1 VKIIGKT
8 IVITGAGSGIGKEL
22 TLQLERNNHLI
33 LLGRDKDKLEIVK
46 QNCSNASSCS
56 TVICDLSNLTS
67 INAAINE
74 IYNQFDHIDYVFN
87 NAGISASVP
96 FMKQEDTKIQNMID
110 TNVTGTILFTKKC
123 LPLLLPNQGSIINV
137 GSMFGDIAHPLYAVY
152 SASKFA
158 IRGFS
163 DALRREYAHQGL
175 QVFYVAP
182 RATQTPAL
190 ENTSNYANYFK
201 MNIDTAKAVATYI
214 IQSMENNNRQI
225 YPKSI
230 ERLFVWIQ
238 KIFPSLIDKNLG
250 GIAKEIYLNEK

>member
-1 VKIIGKT
+1 MKIIGKT
-8 IVITGAGSGIGKEL
+8 IVITGASSGIGKEL
-22 TLQLERNNHLI
+22 ALQLEHNNHLI
-33 LLGRDKDKLEIVK
+33 LLGRNKEKLEKVK
-46 QNCSNASSCS
+46 QSCSSASSCS
-56 TVICDLSNLTS
+56 IMICDLSNLES
-67 INAAINE
+67 INSAIHK
-74 IYNQFDHIDYVFN
+74 IYNQLDHIDYVFN

-96 FMKQEDTKIQNMID
+96 FMKQEDTDIQNMMD
-110 TNVTGTILFTKKC
+110 TNVTGTIVFTKKC
-123 LPLLLPNQGSIINV
+123 LPLILKQKGSIINV

-190 ENTSNYANYFK
+190 ENTSNYKSYFK
-201 MNIDTAKAVATYI
+201 MNVDTAKSVAAYI
-214 IQSMENNNRQI
+214 IQSVINKNIQI

-238 KIFPSLIDKNLG
+238 KLFPSLIDKNLG
-250 GIAKEIYLNEK
+250 GIAKAIYINEQ

>member
-1 VKIIGKT
+1 MKIIGKT
-8 IVITGAGSGIGKEL
+8 IIITGAGSGIGKEL

-33 LLGRDKDKLEIVK
+33 LLGRDKDKLETVK

-56 TVICDLSNLTS
+56 TVICDLSNLAS

-74 IYNQFDHIDYVFN
+74 IYNQCDHIDYVFN

-190 ENTSNYANYFK
+190 ENTSNYKNYFK
-201 MNIDTAKAVATYI
+201 MNIDTAKVVATYI

>member
-1 VKIIGKT
+1 MKIIGKT

-33 LLGRDKDKLEIVK
+33 LLGRDKDKLETVK

-56 TVICDLSNLTS
+56 TVICDLSNLAS

-74 IYNQFDHIDYVFN
+74 IYNQCDHIDYVFN

-190 ENTSNYANYFK
+190 ENTSNYKNYFK
-201 MNIDTAKAVATYI
+201 MNIDTAKVVATYI

>member
-1 VKIIGKT
+1 
-8 IVITGAGSGIGKEL
+8 
-22 TLQLERNNHLI
+22 
-33 LLGRDKDKLEIVK
+33 
-46 QNCSNASSCS
+46 
-56 TVICDLSNLTS
+56 
-67 INAAINE
+67 
-74 IYNQFDHIDYVFN
+74 
-87 NAGISASVP
+87 
-96 FMKQEDTKIQNMID
+96 
-110 TNVTGTILFTKKC
+110 
-123 LPLLLPNQGSIINV
+123 
-137 GSMFGDIAHPLYAVY
+137 MFGDIAHPLYAVY

>member
-8 IVITGAGSGIGKEL
+8 IAITGAGSGIGKEL
-22 TLQLERNNHLI
+22 TLQLERDNHLI
-33 LLGRDKDKLEIVK
+33 LLGRDKKKLETVK
-46 QNCSNASSCS
+46 KSCSNASSCS
-56 TVICDLSNLTS
+56 TIICDLSNLTS
-67 INAAINE
+67 INSAIHE
-74 IYNQFDHIDYVFN
+74 IYDQFEHIDYVFN

-96 FMKQEDTKIQNMID
+96 FIKQDDAKIQNMID
-110 TNVTGTILFTKKC
+110 TNVTGTILFTKKL
-123 LPLLLPNQGSIINV
+123 LPLLLPNKGSVINV

-190 ENTSNYANYFK
+190 ENTSSYASYFQ

-214 IQSMENNNRQI
+214 IQSVENNYQQI

-238 KIFPSLIDKNLG
+238 KFFPSLIDKNLG